1 MNESFTDRPHLP
13 TSGEGGGGECI
24 TSTVEALKP
33 KREQLRRLRQGS
45 TLNPPSLRLPVS
57 PGRDLAGGELA
68 SGARVQGGVR
78 GASPARLDTKREIAP
93 VDSSGGS
100 SETSPEHREG
110 EVSRAVGP
118 RDYRVP
124 RPAGEVSRPAR
135 RRQEYSHRLG
145 RPVFRPYRPWVES
158 VCDRVREYG
167 AWDVASALR
176 HCGEFA
182 YAHDCNACGRV
193 GRVEVRASCHS
204 RVCPWCARIHA
215 EKATKN
221 IYAAAIRV
229 PGYAYQDLAE
239 TAATVAAEEAAAIE
253 SKARWTRLATSAM
266 ERGEED
272 LAGRHAG
279 RARAAE
285 DRRRG
290 AARARHGLAT
300 LKSWSWKLITVSP
313 QRNKGSAYSYT
324 PKGLLERIEAVCA
337 RVERLWERGLSYG
350 GLAAMVVRIELSSTG
365 HVHAH
370 CLYFGPWI
378 VKNWARATA
387 GCFVDIRALQEF
399 QKQGHE
405 YQPLQGPRV
414 TAEERAAHALAD
426 GVREAVKYTM
436 KAPSVT
442 RGGWLSGDA
451 FRVVHPE
458 LAAAWLVATR
468 GVQLIRYRGL
478 MHKALKAAEAM
489 GETVSETAPDA
500 PTVPPIHSCVWCK
513 SPLSP
518 VGRLAPVAELAGTF
532 QAGEWRKVLALI
544 ETHN

>member
-1 MNESFTDRPHLP
+1 M
-13 TSGEGGGGECI
+13 
-24 TSTVEALKP
+24 
-33 KREQLRRLRQGS
+33 
-45 TLNPPSLRLPVS
+45 
-57 PGRDLAGGELA
+57 
-68 SGARVQGGVR
+68 
-78 GASPARLDTKREIAP
+78 
-93 VDSSGGS
+93 DSSGGS
-100 SETSPEHREG
+100 SATSPEHREG
-110 EVSRAVGP
+110 EVVRAVGP

-124 RPAGEVSRPAR
+124 RPPGQVSRPAR

-145 RPVFRPYRPWVES
+145 RPVFRPYRPWVEA

-182 YAHDCNACGRV
+182 YAHDCGACGRV

-229 PGYAYQDLAE
+229 PGFARERLAD
-239 TAATVAAEEAAAIE
+239 TAAKIAAEEAAAIE
-253 SKARWTRLATSAM
+253 SSARWSRLKMDAL
-266 ERGEED
+266 ERAEGP
-272 LAGRHAG
+272 LAQRHAG

-285 DRRRG
+285 ERRAG
-290 AARARHGLAT
+290 AARARHGFGT
-300 LKSWSWKLITVSP
+300 FGSWSWKLITVSP

-324 PKGLLERIEAVCA
+324 PKGLNERIEAVCA
-337 RVERLWERGLSYG
+337 RVERLWEEGLHYG
-350 GLAAMVVRIELSSTG
+350 GLAAMVVRIELSATG

-370 CLYFGPWI
+370 CLYYGPWV
-378 VKNWARATA
+378 VKKWAQRTA
-387 GCFVDIRALQEF
+387 GCFVDIRALKEF
-399 QKQGHE
+399 QKADHE
-405 YQPLQGPRV
+405 YKPLEGPRV
-414 TAEERAAHALAD
+414 TAADRAAHALAD

-436 KAPSVT
+436 KSPSVT

-478 MHKALKAAEAM
+478 FHEALKAAEAM

-500 PTVPPIHSCVWCK
+500 PTPTPIHSCVWCK
-513 SPLSP
+513 AELPP
-518 VGRLAPVAELAGTF
+518 VGRLAPVAELAAMFRG
-532 QAGEWRKVLALI
+532 GEWRKVLALV